1 MFSSGK
7 SECNLCSLFVEI
19 SVKSFK
25 EISSLLLDSVG
36 NPDALRASA
45 LAKVG

>member
-7 SECNLCSLFVEI
+7 NECNLCSSFVEI

-25 EISSLLLDSVG
+25 ETSSLRLDSVG

-45 LAKVG
+45 